1 MRLIAEAGNWQR
13 TGNYQ
18 QTGNWQ
24 RTGNCQDTGNYQRT
38 LNPGPFFWAPEAIF
52 WYIENIGSRR
62 KSDNSPAIIYHY
74 ELFIFHN
81 YYK

>member
-24 RTGNCQDTGNYQRT
+24 RTGNCQDTGNCQRT
-38 LNPGPFFWAPEAIF
+38 LNPGPFWGATEATF
-52 WYIENIGSRR
+52 WYKQNIGPRR
-62 KSDNSPAIIYHY
+62 KSDNNPAIIYQY

-81 YYK
+81 

>member
-18 QTGNWQ
+18 QTSNWQ

-38 LNPGPFFWAPEAIF
+38 LNPGPFWGAPEATF

-62 KSDNSPAIIYHY
+62 KSDNNPAIIYHY

-81 YYK
+81 